1 MAQNDPNIP
10 QFYGQPLPDGTPM
23 ESPGGL
29 SPGDPSPGGP
39 QYRHESSD
47 SRDELLRLPIQP
59 HPAHV
64 ELNQDPVTTT
74 PPVGQPNMTPK
85 PPSVRRTVGPSD
97 SYEWYNAG
105 RGYSGPEDTTG
116 RMRKSSRDFRNVPP
130 SPPQHRPVYMEDDF
144 SDEED
149 DPRFYRRRYTR
160 QHRRPPVAYENYQ
173 DFNSR
178 YGPLPPRPRGN
189 VDQYTDT
196 PTKPKYHMHYGSD
209 DEDRYRPRRPDMPR
223 VASGRGPPSPPV
235 SAEAALRLPW
245 AVWMGSNAKNHFV
258 AFVGEFV
265 GTTMFLFFSFSGT
278 QVANI
283 GSSAAPSDNTT
294 TGEASGF
301 SPIVL
306 LYIAL
311 VFAFSLMVNVWVF
324 FRISGG
330 LFNPAV
336 TFAMLLCRAMSPLR
350 GFLLLAAQITGSI
363 FASYLVKVLFPTD
376 FNVRTTL
383 GEGTSLV
390 QGFFIEMVLTAE
402 LVFTI
407 CMLAKEKHKATFIAP
422 VGIGLALFIGELV
435 GVYYTGGSLNP
446 ARSFG
451 PCVVTGIWDKEH
463 WIYWIGPGAGAM
475 FAVAFYQFIKILEYE
490 VANPGQDDDDKDQEV
505 KQEVA
510 QKEGLDPESL
520 TPIGKKKKQL
530 VESNGFGDGR
540 VAG

>member
-1 MAQNDPNIP
+1 MAQEGSPFP
-10 QFYGQPLPDGTPM
+10 QYYGQQLHDGTPV
-23 ESPGGL
+23 E
-29 SPGDPSPGGP
+29 SPGGP
-39 QYRHESSD
+39 QYGRESSE
-47 SRDELLRLPIQP
+47 SRHELLRLPIQP
-59 HPAHV
+59 HPAHIDS
-64 ELNQDPVTTT
+64 NQDNI
-74 PPVGQPNMTPK
+74 PPASAGTQPAITPK
-85 PPSVRRTVGPSD
+85 SSSIRRTIGQGEPND
-97 SYEWYNAG
+97 WYSPG
-105 RGYSGPEDTTG
+105 RAYSGPEDSG
-116 RMRKSSRDFRNVPP
+116 RMRKPSRDFRNVVP
-130 SPPQHRPVYMEDDF
+130 SPSQHRPVYVEDEY
-144 SDEED
+144 SDEEE
-149 DPRFYRRRYTR
+149 DPRVYRRRYTR

-178 YGPLPPRPRGN
+178 YGRLPSKTRGYI
-189 VDQYTDT
+189 DPYTDT
-196 PTKPKYHMHYGSD
+196 PTKPQYHMHYGSD
-209 DEDRYRPRRPDMPR
+209 DEERYRPRRPGMPG
-223 VASGRGPPSPPV
+223 AAGGRGPPSPPV
-235 SAEAALRLPW
+235 SREAALRLPW

-350 GFLLLAAQITGSI
+350 GLLLFAAQIAGSI
-363 FASYLVKVLFPTD
+363 FASYLVSVLFPTD

-407 CMLAKEKHKATFIAP
+407 FMLAKEKHKATFIAP

-451 PCVVTGIWDKEH
+451 PCVVAGVWDKEH
-463 WIYWIGPGAGAM
+463 WIYWVGPLAGAI

-490 VANPGQDDDDKDQEV
+490 VANPGQDDDDKDLEV

-510 QKEGLDPESL
+510 EREGVDPESL
-520 TPIGKKKKQL
+520 TPSGKKKKKHHL
-530 VESNGFGDGR
+530 VEANGFGDGR

>member
-1 MAQNDPNIP
+1 MSI
-10 QFYGQPLPDGTPM
+10 
-23 ESPGGL
+23 SH
-29 SPGDPSPGGP
+29 
-39 QYRHESSD
+39 YRPTYYD
-47 SRDELLRLPIQP
+47 
-59 HPAHV
+59 
-64 ELNQDPVTTT
+64 
-74 PPVGQPNMTPK
+74 
-85 PPSVRRTVGPSD
+85 
-97 SYEWYNAG
+97 
-105 RGYSGPEDTTG
+105 
-116 RMRKSSRDFRNVPP
+116 
-130 SPPQHRPVYMEDDF
+130 EDDEYW
-144 SDEED
+144 DEEE
-149 DPRFYRRRYTR
+149 DPRMYRRRYTR
-160 QHRRPPVAYENYQ
+160 PHRRPPVSYESYQ
-173 DFNSR
+173 DFNAR
-178 YGPLPPRPRGN
+178 YGPPPFRARGS
-189 VDQYTDT
+189 VDPYYET
-196 PTKPKYHMHYGSD
+196 PTKPQYHMHYGSD
-209 DEDRYRPRRPDMPR
+209 DEERYKPQRPTMPGQ
-223 VASGRGPPSPPV
+223 SNGQGPPVPPV
-235 SAEAALRLPW
+235 TAEAALRLPW

-258 AFVGEFV
+258 AFIGEFV

-283 GSSAAPSDNTT
+283 GSSAAPTDNTT

-350 GFLLLAAQITGSI
+350 GFLLLSAQITGSI
-363 FASYLVKVLFPTD
+363 FASYLVSVLFPTS

-383 GEGTSLV
+383 GKGTSLT

-407 CMLAKEKHKATFIAP
+407 FMLAKEKHKATFIAP

-463 WIYWIGPGAGAM
+463 WIYWIGPGAGAI

-490 VANPGQDDDDKDQEV
+490 VANPGQDDDDKDQESKQGS
-505 KQEVA
+505 KQEIIS
-510 QKEGLDPESL
+510 KEGVDPESL
-520 TPIGKKKKQL
+520 SPVGKHKRHL
-530 VESNGFGDGR
+530 AEANGFGDGR
-540 VAG
+540 D